1 MSWEKNEKIPS
12 KICSRIW
19 RNQRDKFNFFI
30 RMRWVS
36 IRWTPLLSIQSTCVI
51 SRRVAFS
58 LFASLFACNFHEIK
72 LTFFSFCLKKWKIL
86 GMIETKIQSKRKKM
100 KVSIVF
106 ISNSDCFLL
115 HSCFYTVL
123 EYLQRL
129 YIFIF
134 KFVSIC

>member
-1 MSWEKNEKIPS
+1 MVGVRVASELVNSWRKKVDEAVLMRKQHVKDRNELGQKRKNIKNMFSTTKKWES
-12 KICSRIW
+12 K
-19 RNQRDKFNFFI
+19 FHFFI

-86 GMIETKIQSKRKKM
+86 GMIETKIQSKRKKYE
-100 KVSIVF
+100 SQY
-106 ISNSDCFLL
+106 
-115 HSCFYTVL
+115 CFY
-123 EYLQRL
+123 
-129 YIFIF
+129 I
-134 KFVSIC
+134 